1 MQQIGEQKE
10 LVDAEPIR
18 RILDR
23 LRKCSEGCGAEKI
36 RRRGHDMLVMEIGQ
50 QQASEIQQLGSKTWR
65 LLGDL
70 VQQADDILLS
80 RTARASPSE
89 EEGAPQAVEA
99 QARIA

>member
-1 MQQIGEQKE
+1 MQQIGEQEE

-23 LRKCSEGCGAEKI
+23 LRKCSEGYGAEKI

-89 EEGAPQAVEA
+89 EEGTPQAVEA
-99 QARIA
+99 RARIA